1 MALIRASGYGLALWK
16 VKRQTKANKKK
27 KKDKQAKDVTN
38 KEIIN

>member
-27 KKDKQAKDVTN
+27 KDKQAKDVTN